1 MIRKEPSTST
11 DVSFTG
17 EYNEEILN
25 VNKICW
31 QLENKWDMKYI
42 QILPAP
48 GEGAAENIGQSL
60 R

>member
-1 MIRKEPSTST
+1 MIRKESSTST

-48 GEGAAENIGQSL
+48 GEGAAENIG
-60 R
+60 